1 MQTWPSQTDLDR
13 LESLKAAALAG
24 LVAGIVSAALLL
36 AHRAQPLGWSA
47 ALASTLA
54 GFSGATFWVSVG
66 IAALSGG
73 LFGLTYRY
81 AVRQDPSSH
90 IRSGV
95 IFAFSLVRG
104 LALVNVGAAVS
115 LRGWPFLI
123 ACTESLLMFALA
135 AAALEIALRQQ
146 WVQMVTGTLSP
157 DILPDPCD
165 SNGHN

>member
-13 LESLKAAALAG
+13 VESLKAALLTG
-24 LVAGIVSAALLL
+24 LVAGLVGGALLF
-36 AHRAQPLGWSA
+36 AHRVEPLGWSA

-54 GFSGATFWVSVG
+54 GFGGVTFWVSVG
-66 IAALSGG
+66 IAALSGS
-73 LFGLTYRY
+73 LCGLTYRY
-81 AVRQDPSSH
+81 AVRQDSSSH

-135 AAALEIALRQQ
+135 AAVLEIALRQQ
-146 WVQMVTGTLSP
+146 WVQTVPGAVLP
-157 DILPDPCD
+157 DIPPAPAG
-165 SNGHN
+165 SEEHN